1 MKQKQYTSTILM
13 VEPTAFYYNPET
25 AVNNYFQTE
34 TTDSQEDIQKEAL
47 EEFQGMV
54 SALRSKGVNVIT
66 IKDTASPHTPDSIFP
81 NNWISFHD
89 NGNVVLY
96 PMFAKNRRQERR
108 EEDVLSLLE
117 EKGFHIDD
125 VIDFTSAEEDE
136 IFLEGTGSIILDR
149 EHELAY
155 ACISQRTDE
164 DLLIEFCEEL
174 EYTPVIFHANQ
185 TVNGERKPIYHTN
198 VMMCIADKYAIIC
211 LDSID
216 DKKEKKTV
224 CEYLLEAG
232 KEIIAITEAQVH
244 QFAGNMLQVVGLG
257 QSYLVM
263 SQTAYNSLN
272 QEQISKIEA
281 YNPILPV
288 KIDLIEKLGGGS
300 ARCMMAEVFLPKNK
314 NI

>member
-34 TTDSQEDIQKEAL
+34 TTESQEDIQKEAL
-47 EEFQGMV
+47 AEFQGMV

-96 PMFAKNRRQERR
+96 PMFAKNRREERR
-108 EEDVLSLLE
+108 EEDVLALLE
-117 EKGFHIDD
+117 EKGFHIED

-155 ACISQRTDE
+155 ACVSQRTDE

-216 DKKEKKTV
+216 DKKEKKAV
-224 CEYLLEAG
+224 CEYILESG
-232 KEIIAITEAQVH
+232 KEIIAITEVQMH
-244 QFAGNMLQVVGLG
+244 QFAGNMLQVGGLG

-263 SQTAYNSLN
+263 SQTAFNSLT

-300 ARCMMAEVFLPKNK
+300 ARCMMAEVFLPKK
-314 NI
+314 

>member
-1 MKQKQYTSTILM
+1 MKNKQYTSTILM

-25 AVNNYFQTE
+25 AVNNFFQTE
-34 TTDSQEDIQKEAL
+34 TNDSKEEIQAEAL
-47 EEFQGMV
+47 KEFNQMV
-54 SALRSKGVNVIT
+54 SDLRSKGVNVIT
-66 IKDTASPHTPDSIFP
+66 LKDTPTPQTPDSIFP
-81 NNWISFHD
+81 NNWISFHA

-96 PMFAKNRRQERR
+96 PMFAKNRRDERR
-108 EEDVLSLLE
+108 EEEVLSLLE
-117 EKGFHIDD
+117 EKGFLIND

-149 EHELAY
+149 ENELAY

-185 TVNGERKPIYHTN
+185 TVNGDRKPIYHTN
-198 VMMCIADKYAIIC
+198 VMMCIADKYAIVC
-211 LDSID
+211 LDTID
-216 DKKEKKTV
+216 DKKEKKNV
-224 CEYLLEAG
+224 CEYLLESG
-232 KEIIAITEAQVH
+232 KEIISITEAQMH
-244 QFAGNMLQVVGLG
+244 QFAGNMLQVGGLG

-263 SQTAYNSLN
+263 SQTAFNSLSDD
-272 QEQISKIEA
+272 QKTKIEN

-300 ARCMMAEVFLPKNK
+300 ARCMMAEVFLPKQ
-314 NI
+314 

>member
-1 MKQKQYTSTILM
+1 M

-34 TTDSQEDIQKEAL
+34 TTDSQEDIQKQAL

-216 DKKEKKTV
+216 DKKEKKAV
-224 CEYLLEAG
+224 CEDLLEAG
-232 KEIIAITEAQVH
+232 KEIIAITETQMH
-244 QFAGNMLQVVGLG
+244 QFAGNMLQVGGLG

-263 SQTAYNSLN
+263 SQTAYNSLD

-300 ARCMMAEVFLPKNK
+300 ARCMMAEVFLPKK
-314 NI
+314 

>member
-96 PMFAKNRRQERR
+96 PMFAKNRREERR

-216 DKKEKKTV
+216 DKKEKKAV

-232 KEIIAITEAQVH
+232 KEIIAITETQMH
-244 QFAGNMLQVVGLG
+244 QFAGNMLQVGGLG

-281 YNPILPV
+281 YNLILPV

-300 ARCMMAEVFLPKNK
+300 ARCMMAEVFLPKK
-314 NI
+314 

>member
-96 PMFAKNRRQERR
+96 PMFAKNRREERR

-216 DKKEKKTV
+216 DKKEKKAV

-232 KEIIAITEAQVH
+232 KEIIAITEVQMH
-244 QFAGNMLQVVGLG
+244 QFAGNMLQVGGLG

-300 ARCMMAEVFLPKNK
+300 ARCMMAEVFLPKK
-314 NI
+314 

>member
-1 MKQKQYTSTILM
+1 MKHIQYTSTILM

-25 AVNNYFQTE
+25 AVNNFFQSE
-34 TTDSQEDIQKEAL
+34 TSESKEEIQEKALSEFKE
-47 EEFQGMV
+47 MV
-54 SALRSKGVNVIT
+54 STLRSKGVNVIT
-66 IKDTASPHTPDSIFP
+66 IKDTISPHTPDSIFP

-96 PMFAKNRRQERR
+96 PMFAKNRRDERR
-108 EEDVLSLLE
+108 EEDVLALLE
-117 EKGFHIDD
+117 EKGFNIDD
-125 VIDFTSAEEDE
+125 IIDFTSAEEDE
-136 IFLEGTGSIILDR
+136 VFLEGTGSIILDR

-164 DLLIEFCEEL
+164 ELFIEFCEEL
-174 EYTPVIFHANQ
+174 EYTPITFTANQ

-198 VMMCIADKYAIIC
+198 VMMCIADKYAVIC

-216 DKKEKKTV
+216 DKKEKKMV
-224 CEYLLEAG
+224 CEYLLESG
-232 KEIIAITEAQVH
+232 KEIIPITEAQMH
-244 QFAGNMLQVVGLG
+244 QFAGNMLQVGGLG

-263 SQTAYNSLN
+263 SQTAYNSLS
-272 QEQISKIEA
+272 EDQISKIEN

-300 ARCMMAEVFLPKNK
+300 ARCMMAEVFLPKK
-314 NI
+314 

>member
-13 VEPTAFYYNPET
+13 VEPIAFYYNPET

-34 TTDSQEDIQKEAL
+34 TTDSQEDIQKQAL
-47 EEFQGMV
+47 EEFQEMV

-96 PMFAKNRRQERR
+96 PMFAKNRREERR

-216 DKKEKKTV
+216 DKKEKKAV

-232 KEIIAITEAQVH
+232 KEIIAITEVQMH
-244 QFAGNMLQVVGLG
+244 QFAGNMLQVGGLG

-300 ARCMMAEVFLPKNK
+300 ARCMMAEVFLPKK
-314 NI
+314 

>member
-1 MKQKQYTSTILM
+1 M

-96 PMFAKNRRQERR
+96 PMFAKNRREERR

-198 VMMCIADKYAIIC
+198 VMMCIADKYAVIC

-216 DKKEKKTV
+216 DKKEKKAV
-224 CEYLLEAG
+224 CEYLLESG
-232 KEIIAITEAQVH
+232 KEIIAITEEQMH
-244 QFAGNMLQVVGLG
+244 QFAGNMLQVGGLG

-300 ARCMMAEVFLPKNK
+300 ARCMMAEVFLPKK
-314 NI
+314 

>member
-13 VEPTAFYYNPET
+13 VEPIAFYYNPET

-34 TTDSQEDIQKEAL
+34 TTDSQENIQKEAL

-96 PMFAKNRRQERR
+96 PMFAKNRREERR

-216 DKKEKKTV
+216 DKKEKKAV

-232 KEIIAITEAQVH
+232 KEIIAITEVQMH
-244 QFAGNMLQVVGLG
+244 QFAGNMLQVGGLG

-300 ARCMMAEVFLPKNK
+300 ARCMMAEVFLPKK
-314 NI
+314 

>member
-34 TTDSQEDIQKEAL
+34 TTESEEDIQKEAL
-47 EEFQGMV
+47 SEFQGMV

-96 PMFAKNRRQERR
+96 PMFAKNRREERR

-117 EKGFHIDD
+117 EKGFHIED

-149 EHELAY
+149 ENELAY

-174 EYTPVIFHANQ
+174 EYTPVVFQANQ
-185 TVNGERKPIYHTN
+185 TINGERKPIYHTN

-216 DKKEKKTV
+216 DKKEKKAV
-224 CEYLLEAG
+224 CEYILESG
-232 KEIIAITEAQVH
+232 KEIIPITETQMH
-244 QFAGNMLQVVGLG
+244 QFAGNMLQVGGLG

-263 SQTAYNSLN
+263 SQTAYNSLT
-272 QEQISKIEA
+272 EDQISKIEN

-300 ARCMMAEVFLPKNK
+300 ARCMMAEVFLPKK
-314 NI
+314 

>member
-34 TTDSQEDIQKEAL
+34 TTDSQEDIQQEAL
-47 EEFQGMV
+47 AEFQGMV

-96 PMFAKNRRQERR
+96 PMFAKNRREERR
-108 EEDVLSLLE
+108 EEDVLGLLE
-117 EKGFHIDD
+117 EKGFHVED
-125 VIDFTSAEEDE
+125 VIDFSSAEEDE

-149 EHELAY
+149 ENELAY
-155 ACISQRTDE
+155 ACVSQRTDE

-198 VMMCIADKYAIIC
+198 VMMCVADKYAIIC

-216 DKKEKKTV
+216 DKKEKKAV
-224 CEYLLEAG
+224 CDYLLEAE
-232 KEIIAITEAQVH
+232 KEIIAITEVQMH
-244 QFAGNMLQVVGLG
+244 QFAGNMLQVGGLG
-257 QSYLVM
+257 QSHLVM
-263 SQTAYNSLN
+263 SQTAYNSLTE
-272 QEQISKIEA
+272 EQITKIEN

-300 ARCMMAEVFLPKNK
+300 ARCMMAEVFLPKK
-314 NI
+314 

>member
-96 PMFAKNRRQERR
+96 PMFAKNRREERR

-198 VMMCIADKYAIIC
+198 VMMCIADKYAVIC

-216 DKKEKKTV
+216 DKKEKKAV
-224 CEYLLEAG
+224 CEYLLESG
-232 KEIIAITEAQVH
+232 KEIIAITEEQMH
-244 QFAGNMLQVVGLG
+244 QFAGNMLQVGGLG

-300 ARCMMAEVFLPKNK
+300 ARCMMAEVFLPKK
-314 NI
+314 